1 MIKMNHFKMKHLA
14 LLFLLAASLP
24 VLADNK
30 ASMPSDADINAA
42 RARSQSVF
50 DQAEQSAKNPS
61 AVMPN
66 VPMNNI
72 GSQGIDI
79 ADLANQKRQTSGWGE
94 PDDLLI
100 FVSFSMPEATLRS
113 IASQAAKA
121 KAIVVFRG
129 IPGGL
134 TNKSWQAAMNR
145 IKPLA
150 ATGANIQI
158 DPEQFK
164 RYDIQSVPSY
174 VLALNN
180 KNQKI
185 ESCSPEGC
193 MAKSIKATGDAS
205 VSYVLEQWTSTRDK
219 SLAKAAKR
227 RLNMLEG
234 T

>member
-1 MIKMNHFKMKHLA
+1 MIKVNDQYMKN
-14 LLFLLAASLP
+14 LLLLLLLGVSMPAFAAQP
-24 VLADNK
+24 TA
-30 ASMPSDADINAA
+30 MPSDSDINAA

-50 DQAEQSAKNPS
+50 DQAEQSAKNHD

-66 VPMNNI
+66 VPMSNI

-79 ADLANQKRQTSGWGE
+79 ADLANQKRQKLGMGE

-100 FVSFSMPEATLRS
+100 FVSFSMPEATLKS
-113 IASQAAKA
+113 IASQAVKA
-121 KAIVVFRG
+121 RAIVVLRG

-134 TNKSWQAAMNR
+134 TGKSWQAAMSR

-205 VSYVLEQWTSTRDK
+205 ISYVLEQWTSARDK